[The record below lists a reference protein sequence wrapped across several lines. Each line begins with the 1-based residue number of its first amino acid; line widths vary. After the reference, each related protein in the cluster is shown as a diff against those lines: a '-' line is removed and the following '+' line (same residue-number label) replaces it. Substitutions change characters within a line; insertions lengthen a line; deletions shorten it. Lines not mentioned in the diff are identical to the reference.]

1 MIVVLLG
8 YMGSGKSTVG
18 QLLAENLGIN
28 FLDLD
33 DYIEQNQKTTISE
46 IFNSK
51 GEIYFRTLESEAV
64 KQICNQSD
72 SLVLALGGG
81 TPCYADT
88 MQFLV
93 NHPNVVTITLNV
105 PIKNLSQ
112 RLINEK
118 AKRPLIANLKDDDIP
133 EFIAKHLFERSSY
146 YNQAEIGIKTDALS
160 VEDIVAKITLKL
172 L

>member
-18 QLLAENLGIN
+18 QILAEKLNTN

-33 DYIEQNQKTTISE
+33 AYIEQEMQSTISE
-46 IFNSK
+46 IFKSK
-51 GEIYFRTLESEAV
+51 GELFFRTLEAEAV
-64 KQICNQSD
+64 KQLCNDSD

-81 TPCYADT
+81 TPCYSNT

-93 NHPNVVTITLNV
+93 NHSNVKTVYL
-105 PIKNLSQ
+105 NLSIQ
-112 RLINEK
+112 NLSERLIHEK
-118 AKRPLIANLKDDDIP
+118 SKRPLIANLNNEDIP
-133 EFIAKHLFERSSY
+133 EFIAKHLFERSFY
-146 YNQAEIGIKTDALS
+146 YNQAEITIQTENLGTEEIIETIQS
-160 VEDIVAKITLKL
+160 KL

>member
-18 QLLAENLGIN
+18 QILAEKLDTN

-33 DYIEQNQKTTISE
+33 AYIEQKQQATISE

-51 GEIYFRTLESEAV
+51 GEIFFRKVESEAV
-64 KQICNQSD
+64 KQLCNHSE

-81 TPCYADT
+81 TPCYSDT

-93 NHPNVVTITLNV
+93 NHPNVVTVVLNIS
-105 PIKNLSQ
+105 IKNVSE
-112 RLINEK
+112 RLISEK
-118 AKRPLIANLKDDDIP
+118 AKRPLIANLKNEDIP
-133 EFIAKHLFERSSY
+133 EFIAKHLFERSFY
-146 YNQAEIGIKTDALS
+146 YNQAEIGIQTDSLS
-160 VEDIVAKITLKL
+160 VAEIVATIQSKL

>member
-8 YMGSGKSTVG
+8 YMGCGKSTVG
-18 QLLAENLGIN
+18 QVLAEKIDTN

-33 DYIEQNQKTTISE
+33 DYIEQKQQASISE

-51 GEIYFRTLESEAV
+51 GELFFRKTESEAV
-64 KQICNQSD
+64 KHLCNHSE

-81 TPCYADT
+81 TPCYSDT

-93 NHPNVVTITLNV
+93 NHQNVKTVYL
-105 PIKNLSQ
+105 NLSIKHLSE
-112 RLINEK
+112 RLIHEK
-118 AKRPLIANLKDDDIP
+118 AKRPLIANLKDGDIP
-133 EFIAKHLFERSSY
+133 EFIAKHLFERSFY
-146 YNQAEIGIKTDALS
+146 YNQAEIGIQTDSLS
-160 VEDIVAKITLKL
+160 VADIVETIQSKL